1 MVLQAAIEGL
11 NATVGKAIG
20 RIENAIAISDQAQKA
35 SLALGMSLEGAN
47 KTLDGSIKG
56 LRGSFGTRLQ
66 AGLAALNAGFQGN
79 IESVGKLI
87 NQQQLTGGN
96 FRKTAAGLA
105 KLETTMGLTRG
116 QTSDLAEAML
126 ETNQT
131 FGVST
136 DKLVASLDA
145 LSESMPILT
154 EAGLAGVPGAVAAMA
169 GRVGPQMEQELK
181 RVMGFLFD
189 PSMETQGKL
198 AALGLGNLRERMSS
212 GQNPLDAFLDAIPQA
227 SNVIG
232 QLGGD
237 LSQFYAGF
245 SVPLKMFGPVA
256 KDFIAL
262 QKAMSARNIV
272 EISNQAEFFEQIGVL
287 KNEILAPLDQIFS
300 EKFFPVVLNFVK
312 ILKEATT
319 PLVQQGVEKLKE
331 FLSNPKEALG
341 IFARVIDPIVTKMA
355 EVTNVLINSMN
366 VAARAMLS
374 FTDRLVMLK
383 LVDPATLDG
392 DLYKNIEFQRK
403 RAKELD
409 FQVKNML
416 TQEDLFGR
424 KSPHAHLTGKARERM
439 LDSLT
444 IAKKIAEANVKTL
457 EERAGKF
464 IKEALLGD
472 GIPNVPVPERMFQSA
487 MERLATE
494 TAENTA
500 VTAEHTD
507 PDKLKDKIPFMLDAS
522 ITSLGDALLAISR
535 RAVEE
540 PDPNQEAMIMAL
552 GSIDDNTANMGGL
565 GFTGRR

>member
-1 MVLQAAIEGL
+1 MVLQTAIEAL

-20 RIENAIAISDQAQKA
+20 RIENAVAMSDQAQKA

-105 KLETTMGLTRG
+105 KLETAMGLTRG

-126 ETNQT
+126 ETSQT

-198 AALGLGNLRERMSS
+198 AALGLGNLRERMAA

-262 QKAMSARNIV
+262 QKAMSARNMV
-272 EISNQAEFFEQIGVL
+272 EVRNQAEFFEQISVL
-287 KNEILAPLDQIFS
+287 KSEILAPLDMVFS
-300 EKFFPVVLNFVK
+300 
-312 ILKEATT
+312 
-319 PLVQQGVEKLKE
+319 QKLY
-331 FLSNPKEALG
+331 
-341 IFARVIDPIVTKMA
+341 
-355 EVTNVLINSMN
+355 
-366 VAARAMLS
+366 
-374 FTDRLVMLK
+374 
-383 LVDPATLDG
+383 PATL
-392 DLYKNIEFQRK
+392 
-403 RAKELD
+403 
-409 FQVKNML
+409 
-416 TQEDLFGR
+416 
-424 KSPHAHLTGKARERM
+424 
-439 LDSLT
+439 
-444 IAKKIAEANVKTL
+444 
-457 EERAGKF
+457 KF
-464 IKEALLGD
+464 VQIIKESLSPLVERIRGKIEEIFSDPEEAFKGFIDYADLIQTQLINAVNSLITGVNFFTEAAIRFVEFID
-472 GIPNVPVPERMFQSA
+472 GIPFVDAAPSQMRETAARIKELESSVLEKRTVQTMQGVQQRITHGVLPKDRKEYNELKKVIAAGYDRFIDASRISQIPVEEGRFKRIREELEA
-487 MERLATE
+487 ERLAKLAKE
-494 TAENTA
+494 TADNTA
-500 VTAEHTD
+500 VTAENTD
-507 PDKLKDKIPFMLDAS
+507 PDKLRDKIPFMLDAS
-522 ITSLGDALLAISR
+522 ITSLSDALLSISR

-540 PDPNQEAMIMAL
+540 PDPIQEGLLSVNASQLDAL
-552 GSIDDNTANMGGL
+552 ENLSRGGI
-565 GFTGRR
+565 GRKL

>member
-11 NATVGKAIG
+11 NATIGKAIG

-35 SLALGMSLEGAN
+35 SLALGMSLQGAN

-87 NQQQLTGGN
+87 NQQQLTGGS
-96 FRKTAAGLA
+96 FRKTAASLA
-105 KLETTMGLTRG
+105 KLETTMGLTRA

-126 ETNQT
+126 ETSQT

-198 AALGLGNLRERMSS
+198 AALGLGNLRERMAA

-262 QKAMSARNIV
+262 QKAMSARNMV
-272 EISNQAEFFEQIGVL
+272 EARNQADFFEQISVL
-287 KNEILAPLDQIFS
+287 KSEILAPLDRLFS
-300 EKFFPVVLNFVK
+300 DELYPKVLEFTDLLSRV
-312 ILKEATT
+312 AG
-319 PLVQQGVEKLKE
+319 PLVDKIEKKINEIFDDPLVSYNEFIVFLDDVQVQFTKIINGLASTINFMTEGMVRFVE
-331 FLSNPKEALG
+331 
-341 IFARVIDPIVTKMA
+341 
-355 EVTNVLINSMN
+355 
-366 VAARAMLS
+366 
-374 FTDRLVMLK
+374 
-383 LVDPATLDG
+383 
-392 DLYKNIEFQRK
+392 
-403 RAKELD
+403 ELD
-409 FQVKNML
+409 STIFFDMRPQGMKDLEIQNML
-416 TQEDLFGR
+416 TRKMLESMGPEGRTVRIDIATGEQQVITRADLEKQLR
-424 KSPHAHLTGKARERM
+424 TNEAREKEYFDR
-439 LDSLT
+439 
-444 IAKKIAEANVKTL
+444 
-457 EERAGKF
+457 F
-464 IKEALLGD
+464 IESTRLGQIDIVEDRFQQALLAQQAD
-472 GIPNVPVPERMFQSA
+472 IA
-487 MERLATE
+487 A
-494 TAENTA
+494 NTA
-500 VTAEHTD
+500 ATADHTD
-507 PDKLKDKIPFMLDAS
+507 PNKLKDQIPFMLDAS
-522 ITSLGDALLAISR
+522 ITSLSDALLAISR

-540 PDPNQEAMIMAL
+540 PDPFQEAQLSL
-552 GSIDDNTANMGGL
+552 GAAQLEAIENSSRGGI
-565 GFTGRR
+565 GRRP

>member
-11 NATVGKAIG
+11 NTTIGKAIG
-20 RIENAIAISDQAQKA
+20 RIENAIAMSDQAQKA

-87 NQQQLTGGN
+87 NQQQLTGGS
-96 FRKTAAGLA
+96 FRKTAASLA
-105 KLETTMGLTRG
+105 KLETTMGLTRA

-126 ETNQT
+126 ETSQT

-198 AALGLGNLRERMSS
+198 AALGLGNLRERMAA

-262 QKAMSARNIV
+262 QKAMSARNMV
-272 EISNQAEFFEQIGVL
+272 EVRNQAEFFEQISVL
-287 KNEILAPLDQIFS
+287 KSEILAPLDRLFSNELYPKVLEFTDLLSRVAGPLVDKIEKKINEIFDDPLVS
-300 EKFFPVVLNFVK
+300 YNEFIVFLDDVQVQFTKLMNGLATGINFMTEGMVRFVESLDSSIFFDMEPQAMKDLKAFIDKERALLTNYADTLGDTMISVPLDDPRSTMTFDERVANLAE
-312 ILKEATT
+312 KEAELADYFNRFIESTR
-319 PLVQQGVEKLKE
+319 LGQIDIVEDRFQQ
-331 FLSNPKEALG
+331 
-341 IFARVIDPIVTKMA
+341 
-355 EVTNVLINSMN
+355 
-366 VAARAMLS
+366 
-374 FTDRLVMLK
+374 
-383 LVDPATLDG
+383 
-392 DLYKNIEFQRK
+392 
-403 RAKELD
+403 
-409 FQVKNML
+409 
-416 TQEDLFGR
+416 
-424 KSPHAHLTGKARERM
+424 
-439 LDSLT
+439 
-444 IAKKIAEANVKTL
+444 
-457 EERAGKF
+457 
-464 IKEALLGD
+464 ALLAQQAD
-472 GIPNVPVPERMFQSA
+472 IA
-487 MERLATE
+487 A
-494 TAENTA
+494 NTA
-500 VTAEHTD
+500 ATADHTD
-507 PDKLKDKIPFMLDAS
+507 PNKLKDQIPFMLDAS
-522 ITSLGDALLAISR
+522 ITSLSDALLSISR

-540 PDPNQEAMIMAL
+540 PDPIQEGLLSVNASQLDAL
-552 GSIDDNTANMGGL
+552 ENLSRGGI
-565 GFTGRR
+565 GRRL

>member
-1 MVLQAAIEGL
+1 MVLQTAIEGL
-11 NATVGKAIG
+11 NTTIGKAIG
-20 RIENAIAISDQAQKA
+20 RIENAITMSDQAQKA

-126 ETNQT
+126 ETSQT

-198 AALGLGNLRERMSS
+198 AALGLGNLRERMSA

-262 QKAMSARNIV
+262 QKAMSARNMV
-272 EISNQAEFFEQIGVL
+272 EVRNQAEFFEQISVL
-287 KNEILAPLDQIFS
+287 KSEILAPLDRLFS
-300 EKFFPVVLNFVK
+300 DKLFPKVLQFVDLLGRVAKPIIEDIEKGLTEFFEDPGVKFKTFIGFLDETALNFTKV
-312 ILKEATT
+312 INGLITGVNFMTEAMITFVGQ
-319 PLVQQGVEKLKE
+319 LNQMNVSIAGKE
-331 FLSNPKEALG
+331 FGISMETEEMRAIKKQIQEAENKLFSMSDQDAETGLPTFNGGLG
-341 IFARVIDPIVTKMA
+341 IRIQQM
-355 EVTNVLINSMN
+355 
-366 VAARAMLS
+366 
-374 FTDRLVMLK
+374 
-383 LVDPATLDG
+383 
-392 DLYKNIEFQRK
+392 
-403 RAKELD
+403 
-409 FQVKNML
+409 
-416 TQEDLFGR
+416 
-424 KSPHAHLTGKARERM
+424 
-439 LDSLT
+439 
-444 IAKKIAEANVKTL
+444 KIAELQKEYDNFFTDFAKNAKIGHI
-457 EERAGKF
+457 EERTSRFSKAVAER
-464 IKEALLGD
+464 EA
-472 GIPNVPVPERMFQSA
+472 EMSKR
-487 MERLATE
+487 

-500 VTAEHTD
+500 AIAEHTD

-522 ITSLGDALLAISR
+522 ITSLSDALLAISR

-565 GFTGRR
+565 GFTGRGR

>member
-11 NATVGKAIG
+11 NATIGKAIG
-20 RIENAIAISDQAQKA
+20 RIENAIAMSDQAQKA

-47 KTLDGSIKG
+47 RTLDGSIKG

-87 NQQQLTGGN
+87 NQQQLTGGS
-96 FRKTAAGLA
+96 FRKTAASLA
-105 KLETTMGLTRG
+105 KLETTMGLTRA

-126 ETNQT
+126 ETSQT

-198 AALGLGNLRERMSS
+198 AALGLGNLRERMAA

-262 QKAMSARNIV
+262 QKAMSARDMV
-272 EISNQAEFFEQIGVL
+272 EVRNQGEFFEQISVL
-287 KNEILAPLDQIFS
+287 KSEILAPLDMVFS
-300 EKFFPVVLNFVK
+300 EKLF
-312 ILKEATT
+312 
-319 PLVQQGVEKLKE
+319 
-331 FLSNPKEALG
+331 
-341 IFARVIDPIVTKMA
+341 
-355 EVTNVLINSMN
+355 
-366 VAARAMLS
+366 
-374 FTDRLVMLK
+374 
-383 LVDPATLDG
+383 PATLKFVRI
-392 DLYKNIEFQRK
+392 LSESFAPLVEKIK
-403 RAKELD
+403 
-409 FQVKNML
+409 
-416 TQEDLFGR
+416 
-424 KSPHAHLTGKARERM
+424 
-439 LDSLT
+439 
-444 IAKKIAEANVKTL
+444 KKIESIFSDPEAAFDAFVDYADLIQDQLVKVFNKLITGVNFFT
-457 EERAGKF
+457 EAAIRFVEF
-464 IKEALLGD
+464 ID
-472 GIPNVPVPERMFQSA
+472 GIPFVDAAPRQMRDDAARIKELESSVIGSMIEPTPYGVRRIPKKGVLPEDQKEYNALKKAIAEGYDRFVEASRIPQIKRDEERFRKIKA
-487 MERLATE
+487 GLDEERNRLARE
-494 TAENTA
+494 TADNTA
-500 VTAEHTD
+500 ATADHTD
-507 PDKLKDKIPFMLDAS
+507 PNKLKDQIPFMLDAS
-522 ITSLGDALLAISR
+522 ITSLSDALLSISR

-540 PDPNQEAMIMAL
+540 PDPIQEGLLSVNASQLDAL
-552 GSIDDNTANMGGL
+552 ENLSRGGI
-565 GFTGRR
+565 GRKL

>member
-126 ETNQT
+126 ETNKT

-262 QKAMSARNIV
+262 QKAMSARSMV
-272 EISNQAEFFEQIGVL
+272 EVRNQAEFFEQIGVL
-287 KNEILAPLDQIFS
+287 KSEILAPLDQIFS
-300 EKFFPVVLNFVK
+300 EKFFPVVLDFVK
-312 ILKEATT
+312 ILKEATG
-319 PLVQQGVEKLKE
+319 PLVQQGVDKLKT
-331 FLSNPKEALG
+331 FLSNPKEMFMD
-341 IFARVIDPIVTKMA
+341 FAKFIDPIITSTVDTLN
-355 EVTNVLINSMN
+355 TVLKAMSTF
-366 VAARAMLS
+366 ARAVVGI
-374 FTDRLVMLK
+374 LV
-383 LVDPATLDG
+383 
-392 DLYKNIEFQRK
+392 
-403 RAKELD
+403 ELD
-409 FQVKNML
+409 ALPGIDLKSHVAERQVKMIEGLNRNIIEPLELEMKR
-416 TQEDLFGR
+416 FR
-424 KSPHAHLTGKARERM
+424 KKHGDTYLQDP
-439 LDSLT
+439 
-444 IAKKIAEANVKTL
+444 
-457 EERAGKF
+457 KF
-464 IKEALLGD
+464 IAMEKDLAKQRAFRFSLDKMVDESITKLLNKIKAPN
-472 GIPNVPVPERMFQSA
+472 IPAPERMFQSA
-487 MERLATE
+487 MERMAAE

-500 VTAEHTD
+500 ATAEHTD
-507 PDKLKDKIPFMLDAS
+507 PDKLKDQIPFMLDAS
-522 ITSLGDALLAISR
+522 ITSLGDALLSISR

-540 PDPNQEAMIMAL
+540 PDPFQEAQLSL
-552 GSIDDNTANMGGL
+552 GAAQLDAIENSGRGGI
-565 GFTGRR
+565 GRKL

>member
-35 SLALGMSLEGAN
+35 SLALGMSLQGAN

-87 NQQQLTGGN
+87 NQQQLTGGS
-96 FRKTAAGLA
+96 FRKTAASLA

-126 ETNQT
+126 ETSQT

-262 QKAMSARNIV
+262 QKAMSARSMV
-272 EISNQAEFFEQIGVL
+272 EVRNQAEFFEQISVL
-287 KNEILAPLDQIFS
+287 KSEILAPLDMVFS
-300 EKFFPVVLNFVK
+300 QKLFPKVLEFVDLLGRVAKPIIEDIKKGIENLFKDPEKSFNSFITFMDTLQTKLTEVINGLSNAMNLATGAMIDFIRELNEIPRFDMRPEPMRALGERIK
-312 ILKEATT
+312 RTERTLEDKNRFMAQGN
-319 PLVQQGVEKLKE
+319 LQGVDEVSWLTGDYRTIAETEASLKQAKIDYDNYFKDLKEKLK
-331 FLSNPKEALG
+331 LG
-341 IFARVIDPIVTKMA
+341 QMDV
-355 EVTNVLINSMN
+355 
-366 VAARAMLS
+366 
-374 FTDRLVMLK
+374 
-383 LVDPATLDG
+383 
-392 DLYKNIEFQRK
+392 
-403 RAKELD
+403 
-409 FQVKNML
+409 
-416 TQEDLFGR
+416 QEDRFREAMKR
-424 KSPHAHLTGKARERM
+424 KAA
-439 LDSLT
+439 
-444 IAKKIAEANVKTL
+444 
-457 EERAGKF
+457 
-464 IKEALLGD
+464 
-472 GIPNVPVPERMFQSA
+472 
-487 MERLATE
+487 E

-500 VTAEHTD
+500 ATAEHTD
-507 PDKLKDKIPFMLDAS
+507 PDKLRDKIPFMLDAS
-522 ITSLGDALLAISR
+522 ITSLGDALLSISR

-540 PDPNQEAMIMAL
+540 PDPFQEAQLSL
-552 GSIDDNTANMGGL
+552 GAAQLDAIENSGRGGI
-565 GFTGRR
+565 GRKL

>member
-35 SLALGMSLEGAN
+35 SLALGMSLQGAN

-66 AGLAALNAGFQGN
+66 AGIAALNAGFQGN

-87 NQQQLTGGN
+87 NQQQLTGGS
-96 FRKTAAGLA
+96 FKKTAASLA

-126 ETNQT
+126 ETSQT

-198 AALGLGNLRERMSS
+198 AALGLGNLRERMAA

-262 QKAMSARNIV
+262 QKAMSARNMV
-272 EISNQAEFFEQIGVL
+272 EVRNQAEFFEQISVL
-287 KNEILAPLDQIFS
+287 KSEILAPLDMLFS
-300 EKFFPVVLNFVK
+300 DELFPKVKEFVDLLGRVAKPIIQNIEERVRKFLNNPALALGNFVK
-312 ILKEATT
+312 NLDK
-319 PLVQQGVEKLKE
+319 VQVGFTKVINGLITGV
-331 FLSNPKEALG
+331 NIMTRG
-341 IFARVIDPIVTKMA
+341 
-355 EVTNVLINSMN
+355 
-366 VAARAMLS
+366 
-374 FTDRLVMLK
+374 MLK
-383 LVDPATLDG
+383 F
-392 DLYKNIEFQRK
+392 IEQLN
-403 RAKELD
+403 EIWTID
-409 FQVKNML
+409 ML
-416 TQEDLFGR
+416 PDSAVEM
-424 KSPHAHLTGKARERM
+424 SKAIE
-439 LDSLT
+439 
-444 IAKKIAEANVKTL
+444 
-457 EERAGKF
+457 EERSQVSAQTGALAEIKDVIELIKTNGYSYAGFRPSAEDISK
-464 IKEALLGD
+464 AMD
-472 GIPNVPVPERMFQSA
+472 RA
-487 MERLATE
+487 MERIPDSIEIQVSNAMIHGGKTKE
-494 TAENTA
+494 EG
-500 VTAEHTD
+500 
-507 PDKLKDKIPFMLDAS
+507 DKLRIKLLQDHLSKLTKDRDAS
-522 ITSLGDALLAISR
+522 SKALKEKEAYLEDFFMKTADKFELEKFEI
-535 RAVEE
+535 V
-540 PDPNQEAMIMAL
+540 PDRF
-552 GSIDDNTANMGGL
+552 ANLKNLRLSQTDLLRHME
-565 GFTGRR
+565 RC

>member
-1 MVLQAAIEGL
+1 MVLQTAIEGL
-11 NATVGKAIG
+11 NTTIGKAIG
-20 RIENAIAISDQAQKA
+20 RIENAVAMSDQAQKA

-105 KLETTMGLTRG
+105 KLETAMGLTRG

-126 ETNQT
+126 ETSQT

-198 AALGLGNLRERMSS
+198 AALGLGNLRERMAA

-262 QKAMSARNIV
+262 QKAMSARSMV
-272 EISNQAEFFEQIGVL
+272 EVRNQAEFFEQISVL
-287 KNEILAPLDQIFS
+287 KSEILAPLDQIFS

-312 ILKEATT
+312 ILKEATA
-319 PLVQQGVEKLKE
+319 PLVQQGVDKLKT
-331 FLSNPKEALG
+331 FLSNPKEMFMDFAKFIDPVITTTFKTLNTVLG
-341 IFARVIDPIVTKMA
+341 AMSSFARAVVGILIELDALPGIDLKSHVA
-355 EVTNVLINSMN
+355 ERQVRQIKGIDERMEPLRHEMN
-366 VAARAMLS
+366 RFRKKHGDTYENDPRFKEMQES
-374 FTDRLVMLK
+374 FAFFKNMKDRLEK
-383 LVDPATLDG
+383 SVDESLNRV
-392 DLYKNIEFQRK
+392 LNKI
-403 RAKELD
+403 
-409 FQVKNML
+409 
-416 TQEDLFGR
+416 
-424 KSPHAHLTGKARERM
+424 KAP
-439 LDSLT
+439 D
-444 IAKKIAEANVKTL
+444 I
-457 EERAGKF
+457 
-464 IKEALLGD
+464 
-472 GIPNVPVPERMFQSA
+472 PVPERMFQSA
-487 MERLATE
+487 MERMAAE
-494 TAENTA
+494 TADNTA
-500 VTAEHTD
+500 ATADHTD
-507 PDKLKDKIPFMLDAS
+507 PNKLKDQIPFMLDAS
-522 ITSLGDALLAISR
+522 ITSLSDALLSISR

-540 PDPNQEAMIMAL
+540 PDPFQEAQLSL
-552 GSIDDNTANMGGL
+552 GAAQLDAIENSSRGGI
-565 GFTGRR
+565 GRRL

>member
-11 NATVGKAIG
+11 NATIGKAIG
-20 RIENAIAISDQAQKA
+20 RIENAIAMSDQAQKA

-66 AGLAALNAGFQGN
+66 AGIAALNAGFQGN

-87 NQQQLTGGN
+87 NQQQLTGGS
-96 FRKTAAGLA
+96 FRKTAASLA
-105 KLETTMGLTRG
+105 KLETTLGLTRG
-116 QTSDLAEAML
+116 QTSDLAEVML

-198 AALGLGNLRERMSS
+198 AALGLGNLRERMAA

-262 QKAMSARNIV
+262 QKAMSARNMV
-272 EISNQAEFFEQIGVL
+272 EVRNQAEFFEQISVL
-287 KNEILAPLDQIFS
+287 KDEILAPLDMLFS
-300 EKFFPVVLNFVK
+300 NELYPKVLEFTDLLSRV
-312 ILKEATT
+312 AG
-319 PLVQQGVEKLKE
+319 PLVDKIEKKINEIFDDPLVSYNQFIVFLDDVQVQFTKIINGLASTINFMTEGMVRFVE
-331 FLSNPKEALG
+331 
-341 IFARVIDPIVTKMA
+341 
-355 EVTNVLINSMN
+355 
-366 VAARAMLS
+366 
-374 FTDRLVMLK
+374 
-383 LVDPATLDG
+383 
-392 DLYKNIEFQRK
+392 
-403 RAKELD
+403 ELD
-409 FQVKNML
+409 STIFFDMRPQGMKDLEIQNML
-416 TQEDLFGR
+416 TKKMLESMGPEGRTVRIDMATGEKQVITRADLEKELTTNQAKEKEYFDRFIESTRLGQIDIVEDRFQQ
-424 KSPHAHLTGKARERM
+424 
-439 LDSLT
+439 
-444 IAKKIAEANVKTL
+444 
-457 EERAGKF
+457 
-464 IKEALLGD
+464 ALLAQQAD
-472 GIPNVPVPERMFQSA
+472 IA
-487 MERLATE
+487 A
-494 TAENTA
+494 NTA
-500 VTAEHTD
+500 ATADHTD
-507 PDKLKDKIPFMLDAS
+507 PNKLKDQTPFMLDAS
-522 ITSLGDALLAISR
+522 ITSLSDALLAISR

-565 GFTGRR
+565 GFTGRGR

>member
-1 MVLQAAIEGL
+1 MVLQTAIEGL
-11 NATVGKAIG
+11 NTTIGKAIG
-20 RIENAIAISDQAQKA
+20 RIENAITMSDQAQKA

-126 ETNQT
+126 ETSQT

-198 AALGLGNLRERMSS
+198 AALGLGNLRERMSA

-262 QKAMSARNIV
+262 QKAMSARNMV
-272 EISNQAEFFEQIGVL
+272 EVRNQAEFFEQISVL
-287 KNEILAPLDQIFS
+287 KSEILAPLDRLFS
-300 EKFFPVVLNFVK
+300 DKLFPKVLQFVDLLGRVAKPIIEDIEKGLTEFFEDPGVKFKTFIGFLDETALNFTKV
-312 ILKEATT
+312 INGLITGVNFMTEAMITFVGQ
-319 PLVQQGVEKLKE
+319 LNQMNVSIAGKE
-331 FLSNPKEALG
+331 FGISMETEEMRAIKKQIQEAENKLFSMSDQDIETGLPTFNGGLG
-341 IFARVIDPIVTKMA
+341 IRIQQM
-355 EVTNVLINSMN
+355 
-366 VAARAMLS
+366 
-374 FTDRLVMLK
+374 
-383 LVDPATLDG
+383 
-392 DLYKNIEFQRK
+392 
-403 RAKELD
+403 
-409 FQVKNML
+409 
-416 TQEDLFGR
+416 
-424 KSPHAHLTGKARERM
+424 
-439 LDSLT
+439 
-444 IAKKIAEANVKTL
+444 KIAELQKEYDNFFTDFAKNAKIGHI
-457 EERAGKF
+457 EERTSRFSKAVAER
-464 IKEALLGD
+464 EA
-472 GIPNVPVPERMFQSA
+472 EMSKR
-487 MERLATE
+487 

-500 VTAEHTD
+500 AIAEHTD

-522 ITSLGDALLAISR
+522 ITSLSDALLAISR

-565 GFTGRR
+565 GFTGRGR

>member
-11 NATVGKAIG
+11 NATIGKAIG
-20 RIENAIAISDQAQKA
+20 RIENAIAMSDQAQKA
-35 SLALGMSLEGAN
+35 SLALGMSLQGAN

-87 NQQQLTGGN
+87 NQQQLTGGS
-96 FRKTAAGLA
+96 FRKTAASLA
-105 KLETTMGLTRG
+105 KLETTMGLTRA

-126 ETNQT
+126 ETSQT

-198 AALGLGNLRERMSS
+198 AALGLGNLRERMAA

-262 QKAMSARNIV
+262 QKAMSARNMV
-272 EISNQAEFFEQIGVL
+272 EARNQADFFEQISVL
-287 KNEILAPLDQIFS
+287 KSEILAPLDRLFS
-300 EKFFPVVLNFVK
+300 DELYPKVLEFTDLLSRV
-312 ILKEATT
+312 AG
-319 PLVQQGVEKLKE
+319 PLVDKIEKKINEIFDDPLVSYNEFIVFLDDVQVQFTKIINGLASTINFMTEGMVRFVE
-331 FLSNPKEALG
+331 
-341 IFARVIDPIVTKMA
+341 
-355 EVTNVLINSMN
+355 
-366 VAARAMLS
+366 
-374 FTDRLVMLK
+374 
-383 LVDPATLDG
+383 
-392 DLYKNIEFQRK
+392 
-403 RAKELD
+403 ELD
-409 FQVKNML
+409 STIFFDMRPQGMKDLEIQNML
-416 TQEDLFGR
+416 TRKMLESMGPEGRTVRIDIATGEQQVITRADLEKQLR
-424 KSPHAHLTGKARERM
+424 TNEAREKEYFDR
-439 LDSLT
+439 
-444 IAKKIAEANVKTL
+444 
-457 EERAGKF
+457 F
-464 IKEALLGD
+464 IESTRLGQIDIVEDRFQQALLAQQAD
-472 GIPNVPVPERMFQSA
+472 IA
-487 MERLATE
+487 A
-494 TAENTA
+494 NTA
-500 VTAEHTD
+500 ATADHTD
-507 PDKLKDKIPFMLDAS
+507 PNKLKDQIPFMLDAS
-522 ITSLGDALLAISR
+522 ITSLSDALLAISR

-540 PDPNQEAMIMAL
+540 PDPFQEAQLSL
-552 GSIDDNTANMGGL
+552 GAAQLEAIENSSRGGI
-565 GFTGRR
+565 GRRP

>member
-11 NATVGKAIG
+11 NATIGKAIG
-20 RIENAIAISDQAQKA
+20 RIENAIAMSDQAQKA
-35 SLALGMSLEGAN
+35 SLALGMSLQGAN

-87 NQQQLTGGN
+87 NQQQLTGGS
-96 FRKTAAGLA
+96 FRKTAASLA
-105 KLETTMGLTRG
+105 KLETTMGLTRA

-126 ETNQT
+126 ETSQT

-198 AALGLGNLRERMSS
+198 AALGLGNLRERMAA
-212 GQNPLDAFLDAIPQA
+212 GQNPLDALLDAIPQA

-262 QKAMSARNIV
+262 QKAMSARNMV
-272 EISNQAEFFEQIGVL
+272 EARNQADFFEQISVL
-287 KNEILAPLDQIFS
+287 KSEILAPLDRLFS
-300 EKFFPVVLNFVK
+300 NELYPKVLEFTDLLSRV
-312 ILKEATT
+312 AG
-319 PLVQQGVEKLKE
+319 PLVDKIEKKINEIFDDPLVSYNEFIVFLDDVQVQFTKLINGLATGINFMTEGMVRFVESLDSSIFFDMEPQAMRDLKLKIHQTE
-331 FLSNPKEALG
+331 AEIAQREGQGASFALPNITPEMARSFNLEPLEDVKRQLAEDKEELANY
-341 IFARVIDPIVTKMA
+341 F
-355 EVTNVLINSMN
+355 
-366 VAARAMLS
+366 
-374 FTDRLVMLK
+374 DRL
-383 LVDPATLDG
+383 
-392 DLYKNIEFQRK
+392 IENTRLGKIDIVEDRFQ
-403 RAKELD
+403 
-409 FQVKNML
+409 Q
-416 TQEDLFGR
+416 
-424 KSPHAHLTGKARERM
+424 
-439 LDSLT
+439 
-444 IAKKIAEANVKTL
+444 
-457 EERAGKF
+457 
-464 IKEALLGD
+464 ALLAQQAD
-472 GIPNVPVPERMFQSA
+472 IA
-487 MERLATE
+487 A
-494 TAENTA
+494 NTA
-500 VTAEHTD
+500 ATADHTD
-507 PDKLKDKIPFMLDAS
+507 PNKLKDQTPFMLDAS
-522 ITSLGDALLAISR
+522 ITSLSDALLAISR

-565 GFTGRR
+565 GFTGRGR